1 MINDKHTEAVLPG
14 YKTETDRRTLLK
26 SSAGR
31 VQNEIQH
38 GTFLAAEGPEAV
50 WGWGTP
56 AGRVR
61 AARRAR
67 LIAEGAA
74 LQPGK
79 RAVEIGCG
87 TGNFTET
94 FAQYGAHIL
103 AVDISPELIE
113 LAKKRNVPPTV
124 TWVCARFE
132 DSALDGQF
140 DAAIG
145 SSVLHHLEIE
155 SAIRELWRILKPGG
169 MISFAEPNMLNPQ
182 IAIQKNVPWIKRRL
196 GDSPDETAFI
206 RPSLASLLR
215 RTGFERVKIS
225 PFDWLH
231 PATPPRLIRPVSA
244 IGDRLEKVFG
254 VREFSGSLLITATKS
269 ST

>member
-1 MINDKHTEAVLPG
+1 MKNASIAPM
-14 YKTETDRRTLLK
+14 K
-26 SSAGR
+26 SSGDR

-67 LIAEGAA
+67 LIAEGAD
-74 LQPGK
+74 LQPG
-79 RAVEIGCG
+79 RRVVEIGCG
-87 TGNFTET
+87 TGNFTEI
-94 FAQYGAHIL
+94 FAQYGAEII
-103 AVDISPELIE
+103 AVDISPELIA
-113 LAKKRNVPPTV
+113 LAQRRNVPATV

-132 DSALDGQF
+132 DSALDRQF

-169 MISFAEPNMLNPQ
+169 VISFAEPNMLNPQ
-182 IAIQKNVPWIKRRL
+182 VAIQKNVPWIKRRL
-196 GDSPDETAFI
+196 GDSPDETAFV

-215 RTGFERVKIS
+215 RIGFERVRIS

-231 PATPPRLIRPVSA
+231 PATPPRFIRPVSA
-244 IGDRLEKVFG
+244 VGQSLEKVPG
-254 VREFSGSLLITATKS
+254 LREFSGSLLITATKS
-269 ST
+269 SGSAEEWPQKNEC